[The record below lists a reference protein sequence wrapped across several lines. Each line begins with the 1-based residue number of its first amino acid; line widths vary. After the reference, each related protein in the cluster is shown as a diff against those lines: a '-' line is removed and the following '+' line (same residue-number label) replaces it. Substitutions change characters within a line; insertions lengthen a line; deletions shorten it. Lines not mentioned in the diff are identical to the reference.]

1 MVDVVTK
8 DNRKTL
14 DKILKN
20 FDNCNFEDYIGLMSE
35 TDPEETK
42 KGIWNEF
49 GYSGDKRS
57 TVPARPFVE
66 PTYINNE
73 KWIIQQV
80 EKGLRTF
87 RNPRNIM
94 NIVSLR
100 MVEKIRHKIDT
111 MKYPKLAEST
121 VAKKGHGMLLKDS
134 YDMYGAIK
142 TIRKD
147 GGNNG

>member
-8 DNRKTL
+8 DNRKIL

-35 TDPEETK
+35 TDPKATE
-42 KGIWNEF
+42 KGLYNEF
-49 GYSGDKRS
+49 GTAKA
-57 TVPARPFVE
+57 PARPFVE

-87 RNPRNIM
+87 RSPRNIM

>member
-1 MVDVVTK
+1 MTVSVQVK
-8 DNRKTL
+8 DDRKKL

-20 FDNCNFEDYIGLMSE
+20 FDNCNFEDYIGLMSDL
-35 TDPEETK
+35 DPEATK

-49 GYSGDKRS
+49 GYDGDKRS
-57 TVPARPFVE
+57 PVPSRPFVE

-80 EKGLRTF
+80 EKGLRSF
-87 RNPRNIM
+87 RSPRAIL
-94 NIVSLR
+94 NIVSLK

-121 VAKKGHGMLLKDS
+121 VKKKGHGKLLKDS
-134 YDMYGAIK
+134 YDMYSSIK
-142 TIRKD
+142 TIRID
-147 GGNNG
+147 GGK